1 MAPPMEDGQVEF
13 DPEHANDLHH
23 LAEDVTAFLMWTA
36 EPKMMARK
44 QTGLV
49 AVLFLT
55 LLIVLLYLTNKKI
68 WAPVKKRAKGES

>member
-1 MAPPMEDGQVEF
+1 MGPPMEDEQVEF
-13 DPEHANDLHH
+13 ADGHSNSLEHMAQ
-23 LAEDVTAFLMWTA
+23 DVSAFLMWTA

-49 AVLFLT
+49 SVLFLT
-55 LLIVLLYLTNKKI
+55 LLTVLLYLTNKKI